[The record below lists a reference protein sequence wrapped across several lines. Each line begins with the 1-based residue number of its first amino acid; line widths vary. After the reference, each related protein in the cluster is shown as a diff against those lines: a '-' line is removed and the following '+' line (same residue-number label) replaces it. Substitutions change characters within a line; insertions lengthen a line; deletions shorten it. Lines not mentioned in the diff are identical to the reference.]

1 MKFNNQS
8 DDPQTNLHL
17 DFLAKKGARVI
28 KYSGNHSTG
37 RASQVTKLM
46 AASEAKFL
54 VPIDVDEF
62 LVLNRNG
69 SLGVDANE
77 MLSTFRYLPTTE
89 GGTR

>member
-1 MKFNNQS
+1 M
-8 DDPQTNLHL
+8 D
-17 DFLAKKGARVI
+17 
-28 KYSGNHSTG
+28 
-37 RASQVTKLM
+37 
-46 AASEAKFL
+46 ASEAKFL

-69 SLGVDANE
+69 SLVVDANE